1 MKLTIFAHGIDITTH
16 CNMQG
21 FEGVL
26 TLVDVA
32 SDKAPYGSHGHRIIL
47 TREAV
52 INALPS
58 LLGMAISWK
67 DHDRLAKC
75 GIITETWIEENRV
88 IVSGYIFKRDFPE
101 IAEETESLGMSFEL
115 AQAHVEDMH
124 ASVYTLTKVEFTGA
138 SVSLLKDVAY
148 KNTSFK
154 LIGGE

>member
-1 MKLTIFAHGIDITTH
+1 MKLTIFAHGIDVTTH

-32 SDKAPYGSHGHRIIL
+32 SNKSPIGARGHRIVVTKDAAI
-47 TREAV
+47 T
-52 INALPS
+52 ALPS
-58 LLGMAISWK
+58 LLGMAIAWK
-67 DHDRLAKC
+67 NHDRLAKC

-88 IVSGYIFKRDFPE
+88 MVSGYIFKRDFPE
-101 IAEETESLGMSFEL
+101 IVRETEPLGMSFEV
-115 AQAHVEDMH
+115 AQAHVEDIN
-124 ASVYTLTKVEFTGA
+124 ALIWTLTKVEFTGA